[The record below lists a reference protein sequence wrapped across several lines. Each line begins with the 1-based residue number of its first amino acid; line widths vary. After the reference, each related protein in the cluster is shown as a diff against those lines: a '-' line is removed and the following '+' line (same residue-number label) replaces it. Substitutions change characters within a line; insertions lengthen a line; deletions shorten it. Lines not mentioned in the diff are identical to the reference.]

1 LIEQSFTPHEFRHD
15 CAGARISEPDLV
27 SELNAYRRLTQ
38 SLCSHYVLFPQK
50 KIGEFGDMSSRFF
63 VIPVSRD
70 GSLPNDLKICET
82 KGAALEAAMKGLDRH
97 AGLVIAEER
106 KPYEELELVRIVGHV
121 DAQVLTSLVA

>member
-1 LIEQSFTPHEFRHD
+1 
-15 CAGARISEPDLV
+15 
-27 SELNAYRRLTQ
+27 
-38 SLCSHYVLFPQK
+38 
-50 KIGEFGDMSSRFF
+50 MSSRFF